1 MVPLKKGMTNNS
13 YIFTH
18 GGSRYV
24 LRLNGAGTG
33 RLINRQRE
41 VETYGAVSSYG
52 ISDEIIVIDADKG
65 YKITRFIEN
74 ARNCN
79 PYNGRDVKMCMEK
92 LREFPL
98 RILIM

>member
-1 MVPLKKGMTNNS
+1 MEIPYKKIKRIVSDVMGPGISDVVPLKKGMTNNS

-41 VETYGAVSSYG
+41 VETYGAFLLMGS
-52 ISDEIIVIDADKG
+52 A
-65 YKITRFIEN
+65 
-74 ARNCN
+74 
-79 PYNGRDVKMCMEK
+79 MK
-92 LREFPL
+92 LLP
-98 RILIM
+98 